1 MTGKSQKK
9 PARPAAP
16 SAKLPDKAGGRPHR
30 RRTFLVCA
38 IAAGLYI
45 SFVAI
50 IVLGRPGLGLRPG
63 DLAMQD
69 YVARVDFEVLDHDRT
84 DYLRQ
89 KAYEGTP
96 EVYHPVET
104 GRQYLDALPG
114 ELTGILRDI
123 YKEGESARALSSLSE
138 GNRKFLAGFVRRL
151 DVSNEDWASDLAARM
166 LPLSGTELLG
176 SRDYKRLEESPG
188 GITVSG
194 RADPLALNDIVNIL
208 DLPEFARGR
217 IAGALEGTA
226 DGETAAGLLAGILKP
241 KEKAS
246 PTLGFSE
253 GETHRDRLNAA
264 EAVPWKVRSI
274 SAGQI
279 ILRRGQEADDSHI
292 YILKK
297 EISAYRKSVP
307 VEVKA
312 RNLVGTA
319 ILLMVVFTLGGIYL
333 AKYEPRVLKS
343 EMRFFILGVLLV
355 VVLGAAKII
364 ALRGWQLYLIP
375 ISFASMV
382 LAIAYNPRT
391 SIGVTWMLAIVI
403 AFMVGG
409 HSDLWSGATG
419 GIDLLIYLMAGAAV
433 GAFGSSRIRRRSRL
447 IKVGLSVG
455 IAYGLVVW
463 STGLVGGASLDA
475 MVVNSLLGLGNGLT
489 VGFLISGILPFIEYW
504 FNIVTDISLLELSDQ
519 NHPLLKRLIFDAPG
533 TYHHSLVVGN
543 LAEEAAAS
551 IGANALLARVGS
563 YFHDIGKLRRPEYF
577 IENEAVPGTK
587 HSRLTTPMSTAI
599 ILAHTRDGV
608 ELARQY
614 NLPNK
619 IKSIVQRHHGTSI
632 LEYFYNEALRE
643 FGGKGQVD
651 EAAFRYPGPRP
662 DTRESGVVL
671 LADACEAA
679 SRALVNPSVSKLEEL
694 VDGLISKKI
703 ADGQLNETGLTLTD
717 LARCKESFVRVL
729 SSRFHTRVKYPNP
742 SPAGKEGQT
751 GILKQETVFY
761 TRRRPEA

>member
-1 MTGKSQKK
+1 MAGKSHKK
-9 PARPAAP
+9 TARPVAP
-16 SAKLPDKAGGRPHR
+16 PVRLPDKAGGRPHK

-38 IAAGLYI
+38 IGAGLYI

-50 IVLGRPGLGLRPG
+50 IVLGQPGLGLKPG
-63 DLAMQD
+63 DKAMQD
-69 YVARVDFEVLDHDRT
+69 YVARVDFEVVDHDRT
-84 DYLRQ
+84 EYLRQ
-89 KAYEGTP
+89 KAYESTP
-96 EVYHPVET
+96 EVYHPVKD
-104 GRQYLDALPG
+104 GRQRLDALPE

-123 YKEGESARALSSLSE
+123 YKEGGDARALSSSSE
-138 GNRKFLAGFVRRL
+138 GDKGFIVRFVRRL
-151 DVSNEDWASDLAARM
+151 DASSEKWASDLAARM
-166 LPLSGTELLG
+166 LPLSGIELLD
-176 SRDYKRLEESPG
+176 SRDCKRLKEGPG
-188 GITVSG
+188 EITVPE
-194 RADPLALNDIVNIL
+194 RAEPVTLNDIVDIS
-208 DLPEFARGR
+208 DLHEFVRER
-217 IAGALEGTA
+217 IARALEGTA
-226 DGETAAGLLAGILKP
+226 DGETAAGLLARILKP
-241 KEKAS
+241 EEKAF
-246 PTLGFSE
+246 PTLRFSE
-253 GETHRDRLNAA
+253 GETHQARRNAA
-264 EAVPWKVRSI
+264 EAVPLKVRSM

-279 ILRRGQEADDSHI
+279 ILRRGQETDKSHI

-319 ILLMVVFTLGGIYL
+319 VVLLVIFTLGGIYL

-355 VVLGAAKII
+355 VVLGVAKII

-391 SIGVTWMLAIVI
+391 SIGVTWMLAVVT

-409 HSDLWSGATG
+409 HSDLWSSATG
-419 GIDLLIYLMAGAAV
+419 GVDLLIYLMAGSAV
-433 GAFGSSRIRRRSRL
+433 GAFGSSRIRRRSKL
-447 IKVGLSVG
+447 IKVGLYVG
-455 IAYGLVVW
+455 IAYGLLVW
-463 STGLVGGASLDA
+463 GTGLVGGASLDA
-475 MVVNSLLGLGNGLT
+475 MVVNSLLGLGNGLA

-533 TYHHSLVVGN
+533 TYHHSLVVGH

-587 HSRLTTPMSTAI
+587 HSRLTAPMSTAI

-608 ELARQY
+608 ELAKQY

-632 LEYFYNEALRE
+632 LEYFYHEALRE

-651 EAAFRYPGPRP
+651 EASFRYPGPRP
-662 DTRESGVVL
+662 DTKESGVVL

-679 SRALVNPSVSKLEEL
+679 SRALVNPSVSKLKEL

-703 ADGQLNETGLTLTD
+703 ATSQLDETGLTLTD
-717 LARCKESFVRVL
+717 LARCKESFIRVL
-729 SSRFHTRVKYPNP
+729 SSRFHTRVKYPEPP
-742 SPAGKEGQT
+742 STGKKGQT
-751 GILKQETVFY
+751 GIQKQETVFY